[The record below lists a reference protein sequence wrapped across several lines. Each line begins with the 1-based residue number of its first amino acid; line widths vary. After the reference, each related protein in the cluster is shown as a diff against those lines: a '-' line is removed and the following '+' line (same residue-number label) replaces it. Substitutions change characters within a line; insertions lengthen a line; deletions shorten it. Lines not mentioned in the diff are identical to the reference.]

1 MIPWTVLESIRTP
14 EGTLELR
21 RRGERDFL
29 MTVAGRV
36 LMTSQHHRSEDA
48 LSELACEA
56 LGRKNRPR
64 VLLGGLGMGFSLR
77 AALDHL
83 PPGAQVVVA
92 ELNARV
98 VDWNQNALG
107 SLARFPLSDG
117 RVKVVVAD
125 VAKLIAQARPQAYD
139 AIIFDLYEGPHGNR
153 DRHPL
158 YGADALAR
166 THAALSEGGIF
177 SVWSEE
183 SEPPFEERLKK
194 AGFSVERHS
203 SGEGG
208 RVHLVYLARAERL
221 PVDFNGNPGRVSKP
235 EAPAAHPAHRS
246 LRSASRVLAPVG
258 KAHLRQRGR

>member
-1 MIPWTVLESIRTP
+1 VIPWTVLESIQTP
-14 EGTLELR
+14 EGKLELR

-77 AALDHL
+77 AALDRL

-92 ELNARV
+92 ELNAKV
-98 VDWNQNALG
+98 VDWNRSVLG
-107 SLARFPLSDG
+107 SLARFPLGDA
-117 RVKVVVAD
+117 RVRVVVAD
-125 VAKLIAQARPQAYD
+125 VAKLLAEARPQAFD

-158 YGADALAR
+158 YGNEALAR
-166 THAALSEGGIF
+166 THASLSEGGIF

-183 SEPPFEERLKK
+183 SDPPFEERLKK
-194 AGFSVERHS
+194 QGFSVERHA
-203 SGEGG
+203 GGTGG
-208 RVHLVYLARAERL
+208 RVHLVYLTRAERL
-221 PVDFNGNPGRVSKP
+221 P
-235 EAPAAHPAHRS
+235 S
-246 LRSASRVLAPVG
+246 LREREEPARRPSDRRAIG
-258 KAHLRQRGR
+258 KSPRR